1 MKTYDGVEE
10 IFQASS
16 AEVNLADTVNGELQ
30 APAAL
35 SRSDPDAQRNASL
48 KL

>member
-1 MKTYDGVEE
+1 
-10 IFQASS
+10 
-16 AEVNLADTVNGELQ
+16 VNGELQ

-48 KL
+48 KLWIIWH